1 MKPNYTNGPW
11 IDHHGQIYPEKTGK
25 TIAVIPYYDKQ
36 IKEHTA
42 NARLIAEAPA
52 LLAAAK
58 LTIER
63 LQENISKEAWK
74 SIGQLGMLRPLYAE
88 LEQAIYAATNEG

>member
-1 MKPNYTNGPW
+1 MW
-11 IDHHGQIYPEKTGK
+11 INHDGQIYPEKTAK
-25 TIAVIPYYDKQ
+25 TIAIIPYYDESNR
-36 IKEHTA
+36 EHTA
-42 NARLIAEAPA
+42 NARLITEAPA

-63 LQENISKEAWK
+63 LQGTTAEKAWE

-88 LEQAIYAATNEG
+88 LERAVYAATNEG